1 MVLSANS
8 KKITCPAR
16 QLTKKPSPFAVSHPK
31 PRVLLAANAT
41 VVIVIVPTMKLRGSA
56 SQHAKAVMIPTLL
69 PLTAAAPIL
78 QSSLLVM

>member
-1 MVLSANS
+1 M
-8 KKITCPAR
+8 
-16 QLTKKPSPFAVSHPK
+16 SHPK

-56 SQHAKAVMIPTLL
+56 KKHAKAMMIPTLL
-69 PLTAAAPIL
+69 PLAAAAPIL